1 MKRKLK
7 RAQKEELESIVNDC
21 LKRVKIGE
29 LKEGRS
35 EWLFRL
41 LISGI
46 AQYFFEKPDNY
57 VDVGFIRFKKNPEK
71 EELFTV
77 EILKDEKVGVVNA
90 DTLWRY
96 YTGDLTSEK
105 ELKSIIGNFVAELLK
120 YSQNQ
125 EEEITNLTGKLM

>member
-1 MKRKLK
+1 M
-7 RAQKEELESIVNDC
+7 
-21 LKRVKIGE
+21 KRVKIGE

-105 ELKSIIGNFVAELLK
+105 ELKSIIGNFVTELLK

>member
-7 RAQKEELESIVNDC
+7 RAKKEELENILKDC
-21 LKRVKIGE
+21 LKRVKVGE

-41 LISGI
+41 LMSGI
-46 AQYFFEKPDNY
+46 AKYFFEQSDNV

-71 EELFTV
+71 EELFAV
-77 EILKDEKVGVVNA
+77 EIIKDEKIGITNA
-90 DTLWRY
+90 ETLWRY
-96 YTGDLTSEK
+96 YTGELSSEK
-105 ELKSIIGNFVAELLK
+105 ELKSIIGNFVNELLK